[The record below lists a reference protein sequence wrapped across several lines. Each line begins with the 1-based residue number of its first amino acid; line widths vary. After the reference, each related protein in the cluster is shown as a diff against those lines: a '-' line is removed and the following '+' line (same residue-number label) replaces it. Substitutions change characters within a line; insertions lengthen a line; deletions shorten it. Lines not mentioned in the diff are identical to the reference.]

1 MGEGE
6 RQHALE
12 SLFKLCENKYN
23 IKIDF
28 NYNFSDQGI
37 TNRLEY
43 LMCYNKNKPELYKF
57 CGPDWTFHSWPS
69 ANINSFEETRD
80 EIIEASKIEPIINKV
95 GWLGAI
101 NSKPREI
108 LKSLNSEYL
117 DIQDIRPIEGMI
129 DNKISNYKS
138 LPELT
143 QFKILIDLEG
153 VGYSGRFKYLLF
165 TKRPILFVDRTYTE
179 YFYNDL
185 IPFIHYIPV
194 KNDLSDLIEKI
205 EWINNN
211 YDKSQQIATNAYKF
225 AITNFTQ
232 DKIIDRI
239 YYVYNNIKNN
249 SNIELFINKINKPIK
264 KYKYIQYIILLFF
277 IIVVVIIL
285 KKCLCK

>member
-28 NYNFSDQGI
+28 NYNFSDNGF

-43 LMCYNKNKPELYKF
+43 LMCYDKNKPELYKF
-57 CGPDWTFHSWPS
+57 CGPDWTFHSWPT
-69 ANINSFEETRD
+69 ANIISFESTRD
-80 EIIEASKIEPIINKV
+80 DIIKSSNIEPIINKV

-117 DIQDIRPIEGMI
+117 DIQDIRPMNGMI

-138 LPELT
+138 LAELT
-143 QFKILIDLEG
+143 QYKILIDLEG

-194 KNDLSDLIEKI
+194 KNDLSDLLEKI

-211 YDKSQQIATNAYKF
+211 YEKSQEIATNAYNF

-232 DKIIDRI
+232 DKLIDRI

-249 SNIELFINKINKPIK
+249 QSIESFTNLGK
-264 KYKYIQYIILLFF
+264 KYNYLSYISILFF
-277 IIVVVIIL
+277 IIVIIIIF
-285 KKCLCK
+285 KICLCKKIV